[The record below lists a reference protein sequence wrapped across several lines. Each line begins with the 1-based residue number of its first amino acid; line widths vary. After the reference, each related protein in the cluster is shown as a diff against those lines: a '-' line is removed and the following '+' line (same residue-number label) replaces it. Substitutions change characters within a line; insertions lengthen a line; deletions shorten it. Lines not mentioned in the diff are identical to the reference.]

1 MQILVIRF
9 RFLGDTVL
17 TVPFLRNLR
26 RAEPEARIV
35 WMVAPGDAEVVKGIP
50 YVDEFIFWDT
60 RKESDGRPGAHRTLA
75 GKISFVRELRR
86 RRFDKVYVLKR
97 SFSSALMALLSG
109 ARRRIGFDTEWRA
122 PLLTRRVAYRA
133 KQHEVECF
141 LDLLRADGIP
151 TPDNHLETWLSP
163 DEDAF
168 AADFLERT
176 GFKPGE
182 AVVGLHPFCA
192 NPPRGWH
199 EDDFVAVANE
209 VQRRYGVRILI
220 FGGKQDQGLAEK
232 MRQRIAPAA
241 VSLAGRTS
249 LRESM
254 ALLAR
259 CTAFVC
265 NDSGVMHLGAALGVP
280 LVALF
285 GPQSPAKF
293 GPWTKNAR
301 VVYHAFPCSPCRQKF
316 FTECAPSARGKPA
329 CMEAITVREVLDA
342 LDSLG
347 VLPPAGC

>member
-9 RFLGDTVL
+9 RYLGDTVL

-26 RAEPEARIV
+26 RAEPNARIV

-50 YVDEFIFWDT
+50 YVDEFLVWDP
-60 RKESDGRPGAHRTLA
+60 RKGSDGRPGAHRTLA
-75 GKISFVRELRR
+75 ARIGFVRELRR

-97 SFSSALMALLSG
+97 SFSSALMAFLSG
-109 ARRRIGFDTEWRA
+109 APRRVGFDTEGRGF
-122 PLLTRRVAYRA
+122 LLTRRAPYLAGR
-133 KQHEVECF
+133 HEVESF
-141 LDLLRADGIP
+141 LDVLRADGIP
-151 TPDNHLETWLSP
+151 TPDNHLEAWLSP
-163 DEDAF
+163 DERAF
-168 AADFLERT
+168 AADFLERA

-182 AVVGLHPFCA
+182 PIVGLHPFCA

-199 EDDFVAVANE
+199 EDEFVAVANE
-209 VQRRYGVRILI
+209 VQRRYGARILI
-220 FGGKQDQGLAEK
+220 FGGKQDQDLAEK
-232 MRQRIAPAA
+232 MRQGITPAA
-241 VSLAGRTS
+241 VSLAGRTN

-301 VVYHAFPCSPCRQKF
+301 IIYLSFPCSPCRQKF
-316 FTECAPSARGKPA
+316 FTECTPSARGKPA
-329 CMEAITVREVLDA
+329 CMEAITVREVLEA
-342 LDSLG
+342 IDSLG
-347 VLPPAGC
+347 VFPAAGC